1 MDILEIEQKER
12 VGPRGGGGKTQEAHR
27 HARAR
32 QRNRVRARRAAQSRP
47 RLHGVY
53 SLREGKIVRMDEHS
67 VRAQALEAAGL
78 SE

>member
-1 MDILEIEQKER
+1 MLARDNEIVFGRE
-12 VGPRGGGGKTQEAHR
+12 
-27 HARAR
+27 
-32 QRNRVRARRAAQSRP
+32 RAAQSRP